1 MICNVMKAA
10 WASAG
15 FLRILAILEVSVRS
29 SVTPL
34 SPIKMVQA
42 SITKSL
48 LQAATRTLVF
58 L

>member
-1 MICNVMKAA
+1 MKAA